1 MDTNTVLENHPADAP
16 APSAQPKGSAP
27 KMARRQ
33 FLSWM
38 GLMGAAAVVAACTH
52 QGATGTVVGSASS
65 TQEASTAAL
74 PTAVAQ
80 PMPTAAASTQTGTSS
95 SSSCVQRCP
104 GACSYPGRCKRYTDT
119 NGNGRCDLGE
129 CI

>member
-1 MDTNTVLENHPADAP
+1 MDTNTVLENHLAGAP
-16 APSAQPKGSAP
+16 APSAQPTGSAP

-38 GLMGAAAVVAACTH
+38 GLVGAAAVVAACTN
-52 QGATGTVVGSASS
+52 QGTTGTIVGSASS
-65 TQEASTAAL
+65 TQETSTEAL

-80 PMPTAAASTQTGTSS
+80 PTPTAAASTQTGTSF

-104 GACSYPGRCKRYTDT
+104 GGCSYPGRCKRYTDA